1 MMTTVAA
8 CVVAALFGAAAR
20 QGPVDSA
27 VTLRPVRF
35 YSPGTG
41 STVFEGTSEIRL
53 IGLAATSA
61 PTTRYRVEIV
71 IADSSGLEL
80 VRNDWPREFPTE
92 AARAAGAASMES
104 FRFAAAPGRYRITVR
119 ATAEGGAVVERAVEI
134 GAFAA
139 RPLVADLLLA
149 TSAREAADTATL
161 APGEI
166 RRGRWVLRSAPM
178 PRLTFTGAAL
188 TYYTEIYPWQGFA
201 GGDGRLNLEVV
212 SSAGRSI
219 VRAAPQQLRVGAG
232 GGVARGTMDLSGL
245 PEGGYRLRATITVGD
260 SSATVE
266 SAFSMGPD
274 RPAGAMIAAPAG
286 PAAAAAPVQVA
297 GTFDGMSE
305 EVLDSL
311 YTPLTYLL
319 QANERGAF
327 ENLTVEG
334 KRRFLTEFWRRRDPT
349 PATPDNPLREA
360 FYRGV
365 RHANE
370 SFREGGGAQI
380 PGWRTDR
387 GRIYLKYGEPN
398 DALRRPMAQP
408 KPYEVWVYTRDRR
421 RWYVFLDRTGLGHY
435 ELIGTNDVS
444 ERSVD
449 PNWVYLLGPDG
460 AQEVTNFLQR

>member
-1 MMTTVAA
+1 MMTTVAVWA
-8 CVVAALFGAAAR
+8 AAALLGAAAR
-20 QGPVDSA
+20 QLPVDSA
-27 VTLRPVRF
+27 VTVRPVRF
-35 YSPGTG
+35 FSPGTG
-41 STVFEGTSEIRL
+41 STVIEGTSEIRL
-53 IGLAATSA
+53 IGLAAPSA

-80 VRNDWPREFPTE
+80 VRNDWTRELPTE
-92 AARAAGAASMES
+92 AARAAGATSMES

-119 ATAEGGAVVERAVEI
+119 AISEGGASIERAVEI

-149 TSAREAADTATL
+149 TVAREAADTGAP

-166 RRGRWVLRSAPM
+166 RRGRWVLRTAPV
-178 PRLTFTGAAL
+178 PHLTFTDAAL
-188 TYYTEIYPWQGFA
+188 TYYTEIYPWPLFA
-201 GGDGRLNLEVV
+201 GGEGRLSLEVV
-212 SSAGRSI
+212 TGAGRTM
-219 VRAAPQQLRVGAG
+219 VRAAPQQLRVGAA
-232 GGVARGTMDLSGL
+232 GGVARGTMDLTGL
-245 PEGGYRLRATITVGD
+245 PEGGYRLRATVAVGD
-260 SSATVE
+260 STATVE

-274 RPAGAMIAAPAG
+274 RPAMNVSAG
-286 PAAAAAPVQVA
+286 PVVPAPTAAPVAAA
-297 GTFDGMSE
+297 GTFDGLSE
-305 EVLDSL
+305 EILDSL
-311 YTPLTYLL
+311 YVPLTYLL

-370 SFREGGGAQI
+370 AFREGGGAQI

-421 RWYVFLDRTGLGHY
+421 QFYVFLDRTGLGHY
-435 ELIGTNDVS
+435 ELIGTNDVT

-449 PNWVYLLGPDG
+449 PNWIYLLGPDG
-460 AQEVTNFLQR
+460 AQEVTNFLR